1 MEERRAP
8 SGGRFVSPS
17 YINSGKGE
25 REEFVWKE
33 ENGELQAAF
42 VRFSSDGTAYEEPC
56 NEWVCEK
63 CHYEDMRDVAFKK
76 ERRECPWCGRK
87 TLVPRRIAPDII
99 SDGDIGAFPPVWI
112 DENFEFRYEDVRDF
126 VQLHTRLPDKRLYDV
141 LACFAIASWRYEE
154 FDAVPYLAFIGPID
168 TGKTRCLEV
177 LRELCYRAVATTSI
191 TPAAISRVLSE
202 YRCTLLIDQAEK
214 MLSLQSEAGRTLYSI
229 LLSGYRRGMPYIVAK
244 ERSDRGIILRN
255 VFGFKVISSEQIFDK
270 ALFSRCI
277 VVRTRRGEPPREE
290 IDEEWGFR
298 LRSTLLMWRGTRRRS
313 PDEPQE
319 DLPTGEDLREMGVT
333 LKGREREIW
342 KPILAIYAYS
352 GYSPAELASLVEE
365 SREEHKEALSTST
378 EAQIIQALLDA
389 YAHTDEISVSEL
401 AGMLDLSTR
410 SLGRKLATLGIKREK
425 SGGRMHIDLRKNEEM
440 LIRLAE
446 EYYLMENEEEEKQ
459 KYMTI
464 ILTRIPQQHKIQ
476 GVDRQVYRLE
486 REGQRLRL
494 PEENARI
501 LIEKGYAVPAEEEEP
516 EEEG

>member
-1 MEERRAP
+1 MREETPP
-8 SGGRFVSPS
+8 SGRRFVSPS

-25 REEFVWKE
+25 RKEFIWKI

-42 VRFSSDGTAYEEPC
+42 VRFSSDGRAYEEPC

-63 CHYEDMRDVAFKK
+63 CHYEDILDVAFKR
-76 ERRECPWCGRK
+76 ERRECPECGRK

-112 DENFEFRYEDVRDF
+112 DENFEFRYEDVREF
-126 VQLHTRLPDKRLYDV
+126 VKLHTRLPDKRLYDV

-214 MLSLQSEAGRTLYSI
+214 MLSLQSEAGRVLYSI

-277 VVRTRRGEPPREE
+277 VVRTRRSEPLREK

-352 GYSPAELASLVEE
+352 GYSPAELASLIEE
-365 SREEHKEALSTST
+365 SREEHKEALFTSE
-378 EAQIIQALLDA
+378 EARIVQELLNTYVHA
-389 YAHTDEISVSEL
+389 DEISVSEL
-401 AGMLDLSTR
+401 AEMLGLSTR

-425 SGGRMHIDLRKNEEM
+425 SGGRMYVNLRRNEQ
-440 LIRLAE
+440 RLRELAK
-446 EYYLMENEEEEKQ
+446 EYYLEDEEEKEQ
-459 KYMTI
+459 EYVTI
-464 ILTRIPQQHKIQ
+464 RLTRIPQPHKIL
-476 GVDRQVYRLE
+476 GVDGQVYRLE
-486 REGQRLRL
+486 REGQLLRL
-494 PEENARI
+494 PKENALVLVGR
-501 LIEKGYAVPAEEEEP
+501 GYAEPVEEEEP
-516 EEEG
+516 EGEG